1 MRKKIFLIWIT
12 NIFACFTADFH
23 IMDVVMLNRTFFIFV
38 FYICG
43 CRIFNRYFTSTAVK
57 TWNETNINQVLTKA
71 ELYFSDFWTVFKYA
85 LWLSNFHFLCTCSPM
100 DIVSSFIY
108 KCYNTWTEVCIFIW
122 QENLIFFLFYGK
134 KKKQTV
140 SHVNLSKTPLKGAAS
155 VYAICTAQKIFC
167 QWCLINKCF
176 ACRGSSHLKS
186 SSSLLQCIAPLK
198 QSK

>member
-1 MRKKIFLIWIT
+1 MHQFFDSTDLRHWPLLFLFLFLRRRRNFNFMLFVFKRMRKKIFLIWIT

-134 KKKQTV
+134 KKNKQY
-140 SHVNLSKTPLKGAAS
+140 LM
-155 VYAICTAQKIFC
+155 
-167 QWCLINKCF
+167 
-176 ACRGSSHLKS
+176 
-186 SSSLLQCIAPLK
+186 
-198 QSK
+198 